1 LLRLFLFIPV
11 LIKFMVLE
19 ACVGNL
25 NDALSAQQKG
35 AHQIELCDRLDL
47 DGISPS
53 LELIKDVT
61 ASLDIPVKIIVNPK
75 PFEYNYNDSELAYL
89 KDYIKSIS
97 HFNIAGIVIGPVDAK
112 GMPDLNAIDS
122 ISKCTDL
129 PITFHKAIDAS
140 PNIIEGITR
149 LIKQDI
155 VKFILTSGGAQTAE
169 LGVKMLKEINTV
181 IKINNSA
188 IQLIGAGKITTKNL
202 HSLHEILSLN
212 YYHGK
217 LIVGNL

>member
-1 LLRLFLFIPV
+1 
-11 LIKFMVLE
+11 MVLE

-47 DGISPS
+47 DGNSPS
-53 LELIKDVT
+53 LKLIKDVT
-61 ASLDIPVKIIVNPK
+61 TSLDIPVKVIVNPK
-75 PFEYNYNDSELAYL
+75 PFDYTYSNGELADI
-89 KDYIKSIS
+89 KDYIQSIS
-97 HFNIAGIVIGPVDAK
+97 QFNIAGIVFGPVDTK

-129 PITFHKAIDAS
+129 PLTFHKAIDAS
-140 PNIIEGITR
+140 PNIIKSVQM
-149 LIKQDI
+149 LINQDI
-155 VKFILTSGGAQTAE
+155 VKFILTSGGAKTAE
-169 LGVKMLKEINTV
+169 LGVKMLKEMNDV
-181 IKINNSA
+181 IKIKNSA
-188 IQLIGAGKITTKNL
+188 IQLIGAGRVTDKVL
-202 HSLHEILSLN
+202 HSLHETLSLN